1 MNLKDLVP
9 QRETPDHLDGLVSDN
24 QWDWL
29 MRNRHENGLDE
40 YIYDINGKLYSYPPD
55 IKSRWLESRRES
67 NLKRRS

>member
-1 MNLKDLVP
+1 MNPKDLVP
-9 QRETPDHLDGLVSDN
+9 QKETPDHLDGLVSQY

-40 YIYDINGKLYSYPPD
+40 FIFDINGKLYSDPTG
-55 IKSRWLESRRES
+55 IKSGWLESRRES